1 MQVVHT
7 KAIAS
12 LTLFCDFFFAFL
24 AIRAGLSK
32 EPKGA
37 IAQGY
42 HMIGGTTWLTICG
55 LIILINLSQ
64 DMVGLVLSFPTC
76 WMAGNLVFTCFSYL
90 SNAIWFQCYTPCHT
104 KFLYKTTIQ
113 KYALQLLIINT
124 LLGHMSGGNKHSF
137 AQELNNLN
145 AALLAMLSSAY
156 LRAPAS
162 LGY

>member
-1 MQVVHT
+1 MQGVHT
-7 KAIAS
+7 KAIAA
-12 LTLFCDFFFAFL
+12 LTQFCDFFFAFL

-32 EPKGA
+32 EPRGL
-37 IAQGY
+37 QPR
-42 HMIGGTTWLTICG
+42 GTTWLTICG
-55 LIILINLSQ
+55 LIILINVSQ
-64 DMVGLVLSFPTC
+64 YMVGLVLSFPTC
-76 WMAGNLVFTCFSYL
+76 WMAGNLIFTCFSYL

-137 AQELNNLN
+137 AQGLKNLN
-145 AALLAMLSSAY
+145 AALLAMLSSVY